1 MIPFNEDG
9 PGINLVIGDR
19 TLVRAAQYQVLG
31 PNFGSADPNYVLL
44 PDMAYLW
51 RVRTSTVLTNPTE
64 ADWSAWAASSF
75 KTPPASSS
83 TITRVA
89 PPFFGEVRTLTPTLT
104 WANSNT
110 AVFYYEVQLS
120 KDFEFGPN
128 AFLYSEYV
136 PWRSQHPGQ
145 QLRSTGSLPARGGR
159 VLLLAGA
166 AADSGRRRP
175 AAVERHLRVPGAGV
189 GPRLGAGPIY
199 QPKARK
205 YAVIG
210 TMVAYVYTS
219 CIQRGCI

>member
-9 PGINLVIGDR
+9 PGINLVIGDGA
-19 TLVRAAQYQVLG
+19 LVRAAQYQVMA

-44 PDMAYLW
+44 PDMTYLW

-64 ADWSAWAASSF
+64 ADWSAWAVSSF

-89 PPFFGEVRTLTPTLT
+89 PPFFGEVSTLTPTLT
-104 WANSNT
+104 WANSNA

-120 KDFEFGPN
+120 RDYEFGPN

-136 PWRSQHPGQ
+136 HGGASTPAQ
-145 QLRSTGSLPARGGR
+145 QLRSTGGLPARSGR
-159 VLLLAGA
+159 DLLLAGA

-175 AAVERHLRVPGAGV
+175 AAVEPHLRVPGA
-189 GPRLGAGPIY
+189 
-199 QPKARK
+199 
-205 YAVIG
+205 IG
-210 TMVAYVYTS
+210 
-219 CIQRGCI
+219 